1 MNDIMN
7 SKDYTTFLN
16 DIKKDIQTYQV
27 RAALAV
33 NQGLVLL
40 HWRIGNGLLEKQ
52 SEKDWD
58 ASCVKQLS
66 VDLLH
71 DFPEI
76 SAFLPADLKTM
87 RVFAGHFTDGE
98 IVAQKIEYMPWDYL
112 RCLLNTFDSKQI
124 ISWYVQKCLE
134 ANWGLEA
141 LNNAMAEKIH
151 ISGMDQTNAK

>member
-7 SKDYTTFLN
+7 SKDYMTFLN
-16 DIKKDIQTYQV
+16 DIKKDIQTSRV

-76 SAFLPADLKTM
+76 SAFLPAYLKTM
-87 RVFAGHFTDGE
+87 RVFAGHLTDGE
-98 IVAQKIEYMPWDYL
+98 IVAQ
-112 RCLLNTFDSKQI
+112 
-124 ISWYVQKCLE
+124 
-134 ANWGLEA
+134 
-141 LNNAMAEKIH
+141 KIH